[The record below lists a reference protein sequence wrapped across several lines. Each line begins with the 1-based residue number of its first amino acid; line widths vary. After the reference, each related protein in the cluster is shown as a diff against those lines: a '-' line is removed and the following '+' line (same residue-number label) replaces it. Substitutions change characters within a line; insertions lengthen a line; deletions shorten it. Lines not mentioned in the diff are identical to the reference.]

1 MKSAWQDVPP
11 EQAAEWDDFYRAI
24 AAHLFGHCVQK
35 AAAVVSLDGQDW
47 LLSLDMKLLHKK
59 ETLH

>member
-1 MKSAWQDVPP
+1 MKPEWQTIPP
-11 EQAAEWDDFYRAI
+11 EQSAEWDDFYRAI

-47 LLSLDMKLLHKK
+47 LLSLDLKLLQK
-59 ETLH
+59 EILH